1 MSIRLAIRFDM
12 RAPDLGAPAAAL
24 YPAAVE
30 LCAYADS
37 VGFDTVYLAE
47 HHGADDGYCASP
59 LVLAAAIAGRTSR
72 MRLHL
77 SALIAVLHHP
87 LRLAEDLA
95 TLDLVSGGRV
105 EMTMGI
111 GYRLHEY
118 EMFGIEK
125 RRRAPLLEEI
135 IEVLTKAWTGEPFDF
150 RGTTV
155 MVRPR
160 PVQEPRPPIYIGGSS
175 EASALR
181 AARLGDNFLPAMP
194 GLYATYVA
202 ERQRLGLPVPPP
214 PRPKGPLFLHVTDDP
229 ERSWHDVAPHVDLH
243 LELQRRVGQGA
254 RRRRHALPAAT
265 RRRRPQGEPPVR
277 GGHTTGV
284 RRPHRSPVP
293 GRGDHAPAADGRARP
308 GPRLGKPRALRHA
321 GAAGTGTFRP
331 LGAGRDGRAADPITR
346 LTSTCRPR
354 EGCYHPERGW
364 RAGCSPEGS
373 LRKVVAW

>member
-59 LVLAAAIAGRTSR
+59 LVLAGAIAGRTSR

-125 RRRAPLLEEI
+125 RRRAPLLEDI

-155 MVRPR
+155 VVRPV
-160 PVQEPRPPIYIGGSS
+160 PVQVPRPPIYIGGST
-175 EASALR
+175 EASAMR
-181 AARLGDNFLPAMP
+181 AARVGDNYLPAMP
-194 GLYATYVA
+194 GLYPTYVA

-229 ERSWHDVAPHVDLH
+229 ERAWHDVAPHVIYTSNSNAEWAKERGVGATPYPPLRGVDDLKASPQFAVVTPQECVELIEGLSADAEVGLQPLMGGLDPDVGSAS
-243 LELQRRVGQGA
+243 LELLATRV
-254 RRRRHALPAAT
+254 LPALE
-265 RRRRPQGEPPVR
+265 RSGRWVR
-277 GGHTTGV
+277 GEAAAPLT
-284 RRPHRSPVP
+284 RSP
-293 GRGDHAPAADGRARP
+293 A
-308 GPRLGKPRALRHA
+308 
-321 GAAGTGTFRP
+321 
-331 LGAGRDGRAADPITR
+331 
-346 LTSTCRPR
+346 
-354 EGCYHPERGW
+354 
-364 RAGCSPEGS
+364 
-373 LRKVVAW
+373 